1 MQSCNFEL
9 YDIPVAECPDCQY
22 YTEVT
27 NMVVLNAKTRVC
39 FDCAVRHSKHSID
52 EVMKYYDNNM
62 L

>member
-9 YDIPVAECPDCQY
+9 HDIPVAECPDCQY

-27 NMVVLNAKTRVC
+27 NMVVLDAKTRVC
-39 FDCAVRHSKHSID
+39 CDCAVRRSKHCD
-52 EVMKYYDNNM
+52 EAMKYYDNNM